1 MMDIE
6 DFNMYYSG
14 SYVTTTNNDLALV
27 DSCNDEGVVQWR
39 LIRPGLGDY
48 CDECLIEDVKDCL
61 NLRGFEIKPFVYNDL
76 LYLPS
81 YSTVRGYKD
90 GLNDRRVDF
99 KLAGKEDHWS
109 DYVPFSRLVPAMFNQ
124 VVTPLEEALDS
135 LILGDVKAAVIK
147 DSIGLKARY
156 KEEAGREKI
165 GDLIKSVGVTGKSPT
180 TFIIDTASYIKLKF
194 TMFNDEVYEVTLS
207 GDPETL
213 GTVPYLGL
221 YDQSLLDSVKSWC
234 RALGIMDN
242 WVNDNSGL
250 FVLPPALKFIRDCI
264 PKLEEHNSEIQ
275 EESKEVLDTIEV
287 YRSGQKICDIDE
299 PIDEFFSGLPK
310 LTQKIKE
317 IKDAY
322 KKVSRDRA

>member
-1 MMDIE
+1 MMDID

-14 SYVTTTNNDLALV
+14 SYVTTTNNNLALV
-27 DSCNDEGVVQWR
+27 DSCNDEGVVQWC

-48 CDECLIEDVKDCL
+48 YDECLIEDVKDCL

-156 KEEAGREKI
+156 KEETGREKT
-165 GDLIKSVGVTGKSPT
+165 GNLIKVAYITGKSPT
-180 TFIIDTASYIKLKF
+180 TSITTVNNYIKLKF
-194 TMFNDEVYEVTLS
+194 AMFNDEVYEVTLS
-207 GDPETL
+207 GDPATL
-213 GTVPYLGL
+213 CIVPHLGME
-221 YDQSLLDSVKSWC
+221 DRSTLDVIKGWC
-234 RALGIMDN
+234 RELGIMN
-242 WVNDNSGL
+242 RWVNHRDSL
-250 FVLPPALKFIRDCI
+250 ALPPALKFIADCI
-264 PKLEEHNSEIQ
+264 PKLEEYNSEIQ
-275 EESKEVLDTIEV
+275 EESKEVLDTIEI
-287 YRSGQKICDIDE
+287 YRSGQKICDIDD